1 MAGDPSDPQ
10 RFAFRKTERLRHR
23 RTFEHLFQHV
33 SSFRVDVLTF
43 LYAFD
48 LPAGLVT
55 DPLMAAMVAPKRQF
69 RRANR
74 RNLLRRRMKEAWRLH
89 KHSLRSELALHGRS
103 LAVLV
108 KYNARYES
116 EYAAIEAAMRH
127 GMHRLARHARKPA
140 PPPAPAAGPA

>member
-1 MAGDPSDPQ
+1 VSGDPSDPR

-43 LYAFD
+43 LYTFD
-48 LPAGLVT
+48 LPPGLAT

-74 RNLLRRRMKEAWRLH
+74 RNTLRRRMKEAWRLH
-89 KHSLRSELALHGRS
+89 KQALRSELARQDRS

-108 KYNARYES
+108 KYSARY
-116 EYAAIEAAMRH
+116 
-127 GMHRLARHARKPA
+127 
-140 PPPAPAAGPA
+140 